1 MADKKQTFL
10 EGHQERMEILGFW
23 DETYKSTMITQM
35 EGMYKTEVI
44 IDWGISDIVINGD
57 KVLLKWYKRHQP
69 LSAEEL
75 KKKYGR

>member
-10 EGHQERMEILGFW
+10 EGHQERMGILGFW
-23 DETYKSTMITQM
+23 DETYKSIMITQM
-35 EGMYKTEVI
+35 EELYKTEVI
-44 IDWGISDIVINGD
+44 IDWGISDIVINED

-69 LSAEEL
+69 LNAEEL